1 MANLTTAINVNVDK
15 ETKEEATKI
24 LKGLGL
30 NMSTAI
36 NMFLTQVVKKD
47 GIPFE
52 IRNPKPSKEM
62 RRALKEA
69 QDIIDGKVE
78 TKGYHDVHQ
87 MFEDILNED

>member
-36 NMFLTQVVKKD
+36 NMFLTQIVKKD

-52 IRNPKPSKEM
+52 IRNPKPSREM

-69 QDIIDGKVE
+69 QDIIDGKVKA
-78 TKGYHDVHQ
+78 KGYHDVHQ